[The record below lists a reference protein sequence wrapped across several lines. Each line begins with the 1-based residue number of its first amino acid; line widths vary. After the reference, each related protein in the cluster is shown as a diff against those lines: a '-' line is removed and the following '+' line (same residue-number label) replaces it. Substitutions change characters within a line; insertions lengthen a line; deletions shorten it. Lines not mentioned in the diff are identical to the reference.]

1 MASKYMRFRIT
12 AKNGKSY
19 GINAVSEK
27 QAFFL
32 FKDMCKTMDINPY
45 GATLTDVS
53 GYYPG
58 DVFSVWNTKT
68 KTFIDVVA

>member
-32 FKDMCKTMDINPY
+32 FKDMCITNKIDPT
-45 GATLTDVS
+45 GAKLTDVS

-58 DVFSVWNTKT
+58 DMVSIWNTRAQK
-68 KTFIDVVA
+68 FIDIVA